1 VPRLRFFLVFLS
13 TLLVIL
19 PLWIRQTFGD
29 TVTAEQLVFH
39 VFSGIRGVAGARN
52 VIYLSFILINIL
64 IPLAVAYGFNDLYRR
79 VQARLTKN
87 TPTSRQLAWFVS
99 PLTTLVIAM
108 MLFTSASHFTVSV
121 GIPKYMESFYGP
133 DTFSEAYA
141 NPKDMTFA
149 KPAHP
154 KNLLIIYVE
163 SLEYGFRREHIHGTN
178 LIQAIDALPGQNAV
192 IIPAPGTNWSIAG
205 MVASLC
211 SVPLKPYYHND
222 LGTKS
227 RFLPS
232 LTCLGDIL
240 AAQGYEQYFLTG
252 PKLKF
257 SGMDTFYLDHGYDV
271 TIGRDE
277 WKTRGLDI
285 SLFTG
290 WGEGIH
296 DDTLLKE
303 AKTIWTKVR
312 EKNHPVS
319 MTIITT
325 DNHSPDGTTSPRCKD
340 TEFREGYKHAFKCN
354 SQYVAQFI
362 SDLDAAKLLDNTLV
376 VIMGDHPFMNSPD
389 LASTFPNPRQVYFK
403 IMNAGRSIKRSSMT
417 HFDVAPTIL
426 EDLGILT
433 SKTGRFGLGISNF
446 ADAGESEFTS
456 LFQKIIHDSITNH
469 SGTYD
474 SFWMPKI

>member
-1 VPRLRFFLVFLS
+1 MPRLRFFLVFLS
-13 TLLVIL
+13 TLLVTL

-29 TVTAEQLVFH
+29 SVTAEQLVFH
-39 VFSGIRGVAGARN
+39 VFSGIRGIVGARN

-64 IPLAVAYGFNDLYRR
+64 IPVAVAYGFNVLYGRL
-79 VQARLTKN
+79 QTRLTKDDA
-87 TPTSRQLAWFVS
+87 TSKRLAWIVS
-99 PLTTLVIAM
+99 PLATLFIST

-121 GIPKYMESFYGP
+121 GIPKYIESFYGP
-133 DTFSEAYA
+133 DTFSEAYT

-149 KPAHP
+149 KPANP
-154 KNLLIIYVE
+154 KNLLIVYVE
-163 SLEYGFRREHIHGTN
+163 SLEYGFRREDIHGTN
-178 LIQAIDALPGQNAV
+178 LIQAIDALPGQNSV
-192 IIPAPGTNWSIAG
+192 ITPAPGTNWSIAG

-211 SVPLKPYYHND
+211 SVPLKPYYRND

-257 SGMDTFYLDHGYDV
+257 SGMDTFYLDHGYNV
-271 TIGRDE
+271 AIGRDE
-277 WKTRGLDI
+277 WKDRGLDQG
-285 SLFTG
+285 LFTG

-296 DDTLLKE
+296 DDTLLDE
-303 AKTIWTKVR
+303 AKTIWAKAR
-312 EKNHPVS
+312 AKNHPVN

-325 DNHSPDGTTSPRCKD
+325 DNHAPDGTTSPRCKD

-354 SQYVAQFI
+354 SQYAAKFI
-362 SDLDAAKLLDNTLV
+362 SDLNEAKMLDNTIV

-389 LASTFPNPRQVYFK
+389 LAHTFPNPRQVYFK
-403 IMNAGRSIKRSSMT
+403 VMNAGHVLKRESMT

-446 ADAGESEFTS
+446 TETQESEFMS
-456 LFQKIIHDSITNH
+456 HFQKIIHDSITNH
-469 SGTYD
+469 SVTYD
-474 SFWMPKI
+474 SFWMPRI